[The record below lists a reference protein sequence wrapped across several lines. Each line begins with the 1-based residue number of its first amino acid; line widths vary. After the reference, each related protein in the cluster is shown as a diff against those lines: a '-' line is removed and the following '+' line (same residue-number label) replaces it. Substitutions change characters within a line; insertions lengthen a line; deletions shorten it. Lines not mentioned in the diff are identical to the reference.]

1 VFVPSTCSS
10 ACSSGWS
17 RARSLG
23 GVGGGGVKTLRRLCV
38 EAVGRLPLGRELML
52 DWGLATADDLKILR
66 PDLARAP
73 SAVPPVPPARW
84 YPTGVGAFAVGLSPA
99 QQRAEPQLTRERAA
113 LLLDLHCKFAQ
124 RRAYHEP
131 PPPPPPQRVVRMGV
145 DQQASSQPD
154 EDEVATREK
163 MLADWLEDE
172 MKIDES
178 HTQSVLTTA
187 RKFEVERCVVPPRGA
202 ADGEGWGLMAAV
214 DTRTSLVCFGL

>member
-1 VFVPSTCSS
+1 
-10 ACSSGWS
+10 
-17 RARSLG
+17 
-23 GVGGGGVKTLRRLCV
+23 
-38 EAVGRLPLGRELML
+38 ML
-52 DWGLATADDLKILR
+52 DWGLATAADLKILR
-66 PDLARAP
+66 PDLAHAP

-131 PPPPPPQRVVRMGV
+131 PHSVVVRMGV
-145 DQQASSQPD
+145 DQQQQQQEED
-154 EDEVATREK
+154 DEVATREK

-187 RKFEVERCVVPPRGA
+187 RKFEVERCVPRG
-202 ADGEGWGLMAAV
+202 ADGEGGGGGCGRRALHLFVLVSQETLDGFQRGSCFV
-214 DTRTSLVCFGL
+214 DV

>member
-1 VFVPSTCSS
+1 MFVPSTCSS

-23 GVGGGGVKTLRRLCV
+23 GGGARVKTLRRLCV

-73 SAVPPVPPARW
+73 SSSAAAAAPVPPARW

-131 PPPPPPQRVVRMGV
+131 PPPPSRSVVVRMGV
-145 DQQASSQPD
+145 DQQQTQPEE
-154 EDEVATREK
+154 EDEAAAREK

-178 HTQSVLTTA
+178 HTQSVMTTA
-187 RKFEVERCVVPPRGA
+187 RKFEVERCVSRGA
-202 ADGEGWGLMAAV
+202 DGWGWLRSV
-214 DTRTSLVCFGL
+214 RTSLVCFGFSKL